1 MSIGVLL
8 ADDQDIVRA
17 GLRLLLDDEPDVRIV
32 GEAADGQAAI
42 DRARLLDPDI
52 VLMDIEMPVLDGI
65 EATRR
70 VIAEA
75 DGPKVLVLTT
85 FERDDYVAAAL
96 QAGASGFLL
105 KSAPPEELVA
115 ALRTVAAGESILSP
129 TVTRRLIERF
139 CEQTLVGRRDDLLEP
154 LTAREREVLLL
165 VARGLSNEEIAE
177 ALLVSVK
184 TVKSHVSNT
193 LTKLQL
199 RDRVQAVVFAYET
212 GFIQPG
218 TADEH
223 RLDLEHPK
231 R

>member
-1 MSIGVLL
+1 MAIDVLL

-17 GLRLLLDDEPDVRIV
+17 GLRLILDAEEDVRIV
-32 GEAADGQAAI
+32 GEVADGSAAV
-42 DRARLLDPDI
+42 DRARLLRPDI

-70 VIAEA
+70 LVEEPG
-75 DGPKVLVLTT
+75 GPRVLVLTT

-96 QAGASGFLL
+96 QSGASGFLV
-105 KSAPPEELVA
+105 KSAPPDELVA

-139 CEQTLVGRRDDLLEP
+139 CEFSLVSRRDDLLQP
-154 LTAREREVLLL
+154 LTEREREVLQLM
-165 VARGLSNEEIAE
+165 ARGLSNQEIAD

-184 TVKSHVSNT
+184 TVKTHVSST
-193 LTKLQL
+193 LMKLEL

-212 GFIQPG
+212 GFIHPG
-218 TADEH
+218 AHDDQAAG
-223 RLDLEHPK
+223 LG
-231 R
+231 